1 MFAVE
6 TSAAVIPCFNEGATI
21 APLVAAVRQYLPSV
35 LVVDDGSTD
44 DTSNLA
50 GGAGAVV
57 VSHQRNLG
65 KGAALRTGMLLALK
79 QGFEWALTL
88 DGDGQHAPEDL
99 PALLR
104 CAGQTGA
111 SLVIGSR
118 MHDARAIPWLRR
130 QVNRWMSRKLSRLAG
145 RHLPDT
151 QCGLR
156 LIHLGTW
163 AALPLKTERF
173 EVESETLMAF
183 LAAGRRV
190 EFVPIRVIRS
200 SRSSHIHPVTDSL
213 RWLRWWRNF
222 GRLST
227 SCNPAGSAI
236 QSSLPAATQTE
247 MLRQESMADI
257 RAGLLGGIPDVFSAG
272 VDVTEPPARLDAR
285 QAVGKGRGFVEL
297 RVDHNLAA
305 WVNESPVSRLTHRR
319 QPL

>member
-1 MFAVE
+1 MFAAKKC
-6 TSAAVIPCFNEGATI
+6 AAVIPCFNEGATI
-21 APLVAAVRQYLPSV
+21 APLVAAVRQYLPCV

-44 DTSNLA
+44 GTSNLA

-57 VSHQRNLG
+57 VSHRRNLG
-65 KGAALRTGMLLALK
+65 KGAALRTGLSLALK

-88 DGDGQHAPEDL
+88 DGDGQHTPEDL

-104 CAGQTGA
+104 CAEQTGA
-111 SLVIGSR
+111 SLVIGNR
-118 MHDARAIPWLRR
+118 MQNARAIPWLRR

-156 LIHLGTW
+156 LMHLGTW

-190 EFVPIRVIRS
+190 EFVPTRVIRS
-200 SRSSHIHPVTDSL
+200 GRKSHIRPVADSL

-227 SCNPAGSAI
+227 SRNPAGSAG
-236 QSSLPAATQTE
+236 QTSLPAAAQTG
-247 MLRQESMADI
+247 MLR
-257 RAGLLGGIPDVFSAG
+257 
-272 VDVTEPPARLDAR
+272 
-285 QAVGKGRGFVEL
+285 
-297 RVDHNLAA
+297 
-305 WVNESPVSRLTHRR
+305 
-319 QPL
+319 